1 MAGITILTEK
11 ELRSAIHL
19 DREVV
24 AAVEAGFRAL
34 ATSAVHMPPILRLD
48 IPEHRG
54 EMDVKTAYVPG
65 IPSFALKV
73 SPGFF
78 DNPKLGLP
86 SLNGLMI
93 LFSAT
98 TGLVEALLLD
108 NGYLTDI
115 RTAAAGAVAAEQLA
129 RKDATRAGILG
140 AGVQARLQ
148 LEALLLVRPIETAAI
163 WARDPLKAAAFA
175 AKATDELAIPVRAT
189 ESVAA
194 LCAESDIVV
203 TTTPSSSPLISA
215 ADLHPGLHVTA
226 MGADI
231 YVCDRQSQ
239 CAALGELHH
248 ALAAGIFA
256 ADRRFPELGEILAG
270 LKPGRHRESDI
281 TLADLTGTGV
291 QDTAI
296 ATLARRLAAEKSL
309 GTVIES

>member
-1 MAGITILTEK
+1 MPEITILTEK

-24 AAVEAGFRAL
+24 TVVEAGFRAL
-34 ATSAVHMPPILRLD
+34 ATSSVRMPPILRLD

-129 RKDATRAGILG
+129 RKDGHPRRHSRRRCPGPPA
-140 AGVQARLQ
+140 ARG
-148 LEALLLVRPIETAAI
+148 P
-163 WARDPLKAAAFA
+163 
-175 AKATDELAIPVRAT
+175 
-189 ESVAA
+189 
-194 LCAESDIVV
+194 
-203 TTTPSSSPLISA
+203 
-215 ADLHPGLHVTA
+215 
-226 MGADI
+226 
-231 YVCDRQSQ
+231 
-239 CAALGELHH
+239 
-248 ALAAGIFA
+248 AAGTA
-256 ADRRFPELGEILAG
+256 HHNGGGLGPQPAEGGGLRGEGHGGTWDSGTGDAEPWRPLRRERYRGDDHAQQLAPDLGRGSASRPAYHRHGRRFRA
-270 LKPGRHRESDI
+270 
-281 TLADLTGTGV
+281 
-291 QDTAI
+291 
-296 ATLARRLAAEKSL
+296 
-309 GTVIES
+309 